1 MSVSRNE
8 GMTSKPKIALVA
20 NTDWYLYNFRLSL
33 ARFLRERGWE
43 VVLISP
49 AGRFVRPLE
58 KEGFRWRQWQVHRR
72 SMNPFREAAALIELC
87 NLYRQER
94 PLIVHHLTI
103 KPVLYG
109 SLAALFSGVP
119 LVVNAIT
126 GLGYLFLNDR
136 WLTRMVRRVVLLAYR
151 WLLKRR
157 NTAVIFENETN
168 RQQFIREGLVRA
180 DRTWLIEGVG
190 VDVQRFIPQPESD
203 GEPVVLFPA
212 RLLREKGIYTLIE
225 AARLLKPRCS
235 LRFRLA
241 GEVDEGNPGSV
252 SPAEVQQWV
261 EEGLVEWLG
270 WQADMPAVYA
280 QSHLVVLPSWGE
292 GIPTALLEAAACARA
307 VITTDSPGCRDV
319 VEDGFNGL
327 LVAVDDPSA
336 LAVAIQNL
344 IENPQERQRMGANGR
359 RRVLERFTDD
369 RIHAQTLEVYQR
381 LMDSR
386 KEK

>member
-1 MSVSRNE
+1 MNVSLNE
-8 GMTSKPKIALVA
+8 RMTAKPKLALVA

-49 AGRFVRPLE
+49 AGRFVRALE

-72 SMNPFREAAALIELC
+72 SMNPFQEAAALVELWG
-87 NLYRQER
+87 LYRQER

-109 SLAALFSGVP
+109 SLAAFFSGVP

-136 WLTRMVRRVVLLAYR
+136 RLTRMARRLVLLAYR

-168 RQQFIREGLVRA
+168 RQQFIQAGLVHA
-180 DRTWLIEGVG
+180 DRSWLIEGVG
-190 VDVQRFIPQPESD
+190 VDIKRFIPQPEPN

-212 RLLREKGIYTLIE
+212 RLLREKGIYTLID
-225 AARLLKPRCS
+225 AARLLKPRCL
-235 LRFRLA
+235 LRIRLA
-241 GEVDEGNPGSV
+241 GEVDDGNPGSV
-252 SPAEVQQWV
+252 SPDEVQQWV

-280 QSHLVVLPSWGE
+280 QSHLVALPSWGE

-307 VITTDSPGCRDV
+307 VVTTDAPGCRDV
-319 VEDGFNGL
+319 VEGGFNGL
-327 LVAVDDPSA
+327 LVEVENAAA
-336 LAVAIQNL
+336 LADSIQYL
-344 IENPQERQRMGANGR
+344 LENPHERQRMGANGR
-359 RRVLERFTDD
+359 QRVLERFSDD
-369 RIHAQTLEVYQR
+369 RIHAQTYQVYRWLIDRLETI
-381 LMDSR
+381 
-386 KEK
+386 